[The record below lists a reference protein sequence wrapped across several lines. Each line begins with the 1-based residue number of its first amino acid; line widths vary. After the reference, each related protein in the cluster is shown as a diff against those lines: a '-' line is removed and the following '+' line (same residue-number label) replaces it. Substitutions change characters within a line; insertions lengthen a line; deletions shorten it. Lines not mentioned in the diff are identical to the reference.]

1 MKQEKAGGKTRRRRK
16 WEVKE
21 VIVRF
26 VPFESEAQRNEAYR
40 LWVRSMIK
48 GFKAERQKYLR
59 GEGHAGRKDAR
70 SPNI

>member
-1 MKQEKAGGKTRRRRK
+1 MKQQKPGAKNNRRRRKK

-48 GFKAERQKYLR
+48 AEKLKAKRQR
-59 GEGHAGRKDAR
+59 MRK
-70 SPNI
+70 I